1 MPGPRRT
8 QKQIS
13 ERYQGNLRL
22 YKRIQFGRLAR
33 FLVSFLAV
41 SLGLAAIIAFQRR
54 GNEKFFNPGKLS
66 RGHAAL
72 VDKCVSC
79 HDDSFLNDKRLTPIK
94 FQETIRDRAYHGIDF
109 RPIDKN
115 CETCHRAQD
124 HRTYAFHQPNV
135 VTNRSCSVCHQ
146 EHRGPGRMKEVTD
159 QQCASCHN
167 DQRIMTASAA
177 KGLNFDWAHF
187 QRHPFPPRQVVF
199 QLPRPPQGYTKTFAS
214 FWDGHPEFQLKRE
227 PVHDPD
233 LLKFNHQRHFAADIP
248 QVGGKKLECS
258 FCHQP
263 DSAGRYNN
271 QRITFAANCQVC
283 HSLQFDPR
291 NPELTLPHGSTVA
304 VRGFLRSLPAQ
315 YADLAIKRGITQP
328 NEIKSFVTWQMLQL
342 RERVRSG
349 EDFERQI
356 FFVADPYKLRPGME
370 ARVRASFY
378 GCALCHQVQPVA
390 NTTPSIT
397 RPFFFDRWLPQ
408 ASFDHARHAMVK
420 CDDCHHATRSR
431 LTSDVLMPGI
441 NDCNT
446 CHSPKGKIVGDQ
458 KIVAAAQCT
467 TCHSYH
473 VPAELAVAEEEN
485 AQRSTFNLQH
495 PMVSGLTAN
504 NFDAAKDTDRFHAVD
519 PVGANIQR

>member
-1 MPGPRRT
+1 MASRRRT

-13 ERYQGNLRL
+13 DQFQGNLGL
-22 YKRIQFGRLAR
+22 YNRIQPWRLAR
-33 FLVSFLAV
+33 FLVSFFAL
-41 SLGLAAIIAFQRR
+41 SIGLAAIIAFQRR

-66 RGHAAL
+66 RGHVAL
-72 VDKCVSC
+72 VDKCASC
-79 HDDSFLNDKRLTPIK
+79 HDDSFVNDNRLTPIK
-94 FQETIRDRAYHGIDF
+94 LQETMRDRVYHGIDF
-109 RPIDKN
+109 EPIDKN
-115 CETCHRAQD
+115 CESCHRERDQ
-124 HRTYAFHQPNV
+124 RTYAFHQPNV
-135 VTNRSCSVCHQ
+135 VTSRSCSVCHQ
-146 EHRGPGRMKEVTD
+146 EHQGPGPMKEVAD
-159 QQCASCHN
+159 LQCASCHN
-167 DQRIMTASAA
+167 DRPTMAASAE
-177 KGLNFDWAHF
+177 KGRGFDWANF
-187 QRHPFPPRQVVF
+187 QRHPHPPRQVVF
-199 QLPRPPQGYTKTFAS
+199 QLPRPPNGYTQSFAS

-227 PVHDPD
+227 PVLDPD

-248 QVGGKKLECS
+248 LLGGKKLECS

-271 QRITFAANCQVC
+271 QRITFAAQCQVC

-315 YADLAIKRGITQP
+315 YADLATKRGITRP

-356 FFVADPYKLRPGME
+356 FFVADPYKLRPGMD

-378 GCALCHQVQPVA
+378 GCALCHQVQPVVNA
-390 NTTPSIT
+390 APSIS
-397 RPFFFDRWLPQ
+397 RPFFIDRWMPQ
-408 ASFDHARHAMVK
+408 AKYDHARHTMVK

-446 CHSPKGKIVGDQ
+446 CHSPKGKVIDNQ
-458 KIVAAAQCT
+458 KIIAVAQCT

-473 VPAELAVAEEEN
+473 VPASFTLAESAPGGKSVGQELVDAPSANLRQAKESATAAAVADG
-485 AQRSTFNLQH
+485 
-495 PMVSGLTAN
+495 SGVIR
-504 NFDAAKDTDRFHAVD
+504 DHS
-519 PVGANIQR
+519 P

>member
-1 MPGPRRT
+1 MPTPRRS

-13 ERYQGNLRL
+13 ERYQGNLGL
-22 YKRIQFGRLAR
+22 YNRILPGRLAR
-33 FLVSFLAV
+33 FLAGFFAL

-79 HDDSFLNDKRLTPIK
+79 HDDSFPNDRRVTPIK
-94 FQETIRDRAYHGIDF
+94 FQETVRDRAYHGVDLESID
-109 RPIDKN
+109 RN
-115 CETCHRAQD
+115 CEKCHREQD
-124 HRTYAFHQPNV
+124 DRSYAFHQPNV
-135 VTNRSCSVCHQ
+135 VRNRSCSVCHR
-146 EHRGPGRMKEVTD
+146 EHRGPGPMTEVTD
-159 QQCASCHN
+159 LDCASCHN
-167 DQRIMTASAA
+167 DRGTMAASAA
-177 KGLNFDWAHF
+177 KGRNFNWSNF
-187 QRHPFPPRQVVF
+187 QRHPLPSRQVAF
-199 QLPRPPQGYTKTFAS
+199 QLPRPPNGYTQTFAF

-227 PVHDPD
+227 PVRDPD
-233 LLKFNHQRHFAADIP
+233 PLKFNHERHFAADIP
-248 QVGGKKLECS
+248 QVGGKKLECG

-263 DSAGRYNN
+263 DATGRYNN
-271 QRITFAANCQVC
+271 QRITFAAHCQVC

-315 YADLAIKRGITQP
+315 YADLATKKGITQP
-328 NEIKSFVTWQMLQL
+328 NEIKTFVTRQMLQL

-349 EDFERQI
+349 EDFEQQI
-356 FFVADPYKLRPGME
+356 FFVADPYKLRLGMD

-378 GCALCHQVQPVA
+378 GCALCHRVQPVA
-390 NTTPSIT
+390 NTTPSIA
-397 RPFFFDRWLPQ
+397 RPFFFDRWMSQ
-408 ASFDHARHAMVK
+408 SRFDHARHTMVK

-446 CHSPKGKIVGDQ
+446 CHSPKGKVIANQ
-458 KIVAAAQCT
+458 KIVAVAQCT

-473 VPAELAVAEEEN
+473 VAAGLAVAEKK
-485 AQRSTFNLQH
+485 TFN
-495 PMVSGLTAN
+495 
-504 NFDAAKDTDRFHAVD
+504 
-519 PVGANIQR
+519 VGH